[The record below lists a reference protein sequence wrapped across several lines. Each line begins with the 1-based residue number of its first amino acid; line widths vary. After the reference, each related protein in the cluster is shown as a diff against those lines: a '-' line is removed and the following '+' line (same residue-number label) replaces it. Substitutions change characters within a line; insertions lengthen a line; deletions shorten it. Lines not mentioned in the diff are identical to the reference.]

1 MLSRVEYSEWL
12 TLFPKVG
19 FALFATAFCIVV
31 WRALRMPKS
40 KLVKAS
46 RMPLEND

>member
-12 TLFPKVG
+12 TLFPKLG
-19 FALFATAFCIVV
+19 FALFAAAFCVIF
-31 WRALRMPKS
+31 WRAMRMPKS
-40 KLVKAS
+40 KMDEAS